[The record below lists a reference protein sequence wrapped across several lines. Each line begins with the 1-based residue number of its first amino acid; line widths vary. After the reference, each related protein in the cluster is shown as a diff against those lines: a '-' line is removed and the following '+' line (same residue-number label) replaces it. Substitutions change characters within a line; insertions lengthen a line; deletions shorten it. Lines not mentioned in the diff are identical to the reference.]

1 MIKIFLDT
9 NIIADWLF
17 GREGEGLAEELL
29 NIGNKPFSAVYTSVL
44 SMSNLAYL
52 SRRGHD
58 SKYVLAQM
66 NKVSAYC
73 NILNDGDF
81 YSALKNGSPDFED
94 ALQISCAESKDCD
107 VIITHNIK
115 HFRGYTYIPVY
126 TPEEFLSKCEG

>member
-9 NIIADWLF
+9 NIVADWLF

-29 NIGNKPFSAVYTSVL
+29 SFGNMPLNAVYTSVL

-52 SRRGHD
+52 SRKGHD
-58 SKYVLAQM
+58 SSYVLAQM
-66 NKVSAYC
+66 NKVSAFC
-73 NILNDGDF
+73 NILNDCDF
-81 YSALKNGSPDFED
+81 YSALKIGSPDFED
-94 ALQISCAESKDCD
+94 SLQIACAESKACD

-115 HFRGYTYIPVY
+115 HFRGYTCIPVY